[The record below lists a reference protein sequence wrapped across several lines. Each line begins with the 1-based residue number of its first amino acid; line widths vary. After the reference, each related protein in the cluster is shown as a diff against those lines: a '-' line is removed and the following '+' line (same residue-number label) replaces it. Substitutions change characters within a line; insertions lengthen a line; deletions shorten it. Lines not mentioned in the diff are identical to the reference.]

1 MANLLKSRFFNIK
14 AYQLSKMV
22 AVSGGLIFLG
32 YQLLTYGWS
41 QVRGANAGFFDIL
54 WPGRYKV
61 VAPDAASVG
70 TYTPGV
76 GLNNTAQ
83 GGTKQIVLETG
94 ATVNAPLFINEG
106 DVVRIN
112 TELGTYVERVDK
124 K

>member
-1 MANLLKSRFFNIK
+1 
-14 AYQLSKMV
+14 MV

-83 GGTKQIVLETG
+83 GGTVGLPRPSAGSVQIGGPVIPAPSGTG
-94 ATVNAPLFINEG
+94 F
-106 DVVRIN
+106 
-112 TELGTYVERVDK
+112 
-124 K
+124 